1 MTTNTKEYV
10 WLCFSCNME
19 NGLVDCDV
27 FKALTTNIATQKV
40 EKIIQN
46 YKRDLIEDGMLET
59 YEYAECVIEKIS
71 DTVITGC
78 LNMENS
84 YIQFA
89 AYRVEDLLNN
99 MQKSEKRTRRKYHVL
114 FL

>member
-10 WLCFSCNME
+10 WLCFNCNME

-27 FKALTTNIATQKV
+27 FIALTTNIATQKV

-99 MQKSEKRTRRKYHVL
+99 M
-114 FL
+114 